1 MKQHLLL
8 VTILLTL
15 VACFAH
21 AVTEPEESMILYV
34 SFDSLDGNQAI
45 DHSKYGNN
53 GDLMGAPEHV
63 DGKHGKA
70 LQFDGESDWVEIP
83 HDESLTVAENVTVMA
98 WINVERHSGPD
109 GVNWQGIVA
118 KGNSPRSYSFYTHL
132 PTKCLH
138 FTVGPA
144 GGFTGST
151 CNTPIPLNEWV
162 HVAVHQEDGVQ
173 RYFINGVN
181 VSESG
186 NKTQLPGLSDTS
198 NVFIGTTAEGAKA
211 TRRLLGIIDEVRI
224 WNRALS
230 EDEIAQQMNRG
241 YDELSPVDPRK
252 KLTTAWGTL
261 KTFKL

>member
-1 MKQHLLL
+1 MKQHIILA
-8 VTILLTL
+8 TILLTL
-15 VACFAH
+15 GACFAH
-21 AVTEPEESMILYV
+21 ALEEPEESMILYV
-34 SFDSLDGNQAI
+34 SFDSLDENQVI

-53 GDLMGAPEHV
+53 GDLMGDPEHV

-83 HDESLTVAENVTVMA
+83 HHESLTVDENVTVMA
-98 WINVERHSGPD
+98 WINVERHSGPG

-132 PTKCLH
+132 PTQCLH

-151 CNTPIPLNEWV
+151 CDTPIPLNEWV
-162 HVAVHQEDGVQ
+162 HVAAHQEDGVH

-186 NKTQLPGLSDTS
+186 GKTNLPGLSDTS
-198 NVFIGTTAEGAKA
+198 NVFIGTTAEGAS
-211 TRRLLGIIDEVRI
+211 RRLLGLIDEVRV

-230 EDEIAQQMNRG
+230 EDEIAQQMNKG
-241 YDELSPVDPRK
+241 LDELFPVDPRK
-252 KLTTAWGTL
+252 KLTTTWSTI
-261 KTFKL
+261 KTIIR